1 MDRVLKTH
9 VQGSKSVS
17 VPTGAALYAHHY
29 TGKVHYAGGNFG
41 DSLYKMTHV
50 KKRFAFANMSKS

>member
-9 VQGSKSVS
+9 VQGTKSTK

-29 TGKVHYAGGNFG
+29 TGKVHYA
-41 DSLYKMTHV
+41 
-50 KKRFAFANMSKS
+50 